1 MNLTPVYHHIQ
12 YLSISFYVFLTSYFW
27 LFSKRGFSRCGH
39 GFGGYDGIYGLGGFS
54 GFGGFGRFS
63 GFNRFNGFGGFKGF
77 DGFGRF
83 GFSFAFRSLSLL
95 LKRALLLLLL
105 LVAFSRV
112 TEG

>member
-12 YLSISFYVFLTSYFW
+12 YLSISFYVFLTSYSW
-27 LFSKRGFSRCGH
+27 LFSKRGFSGCGH

-112 TEG
+112 TER